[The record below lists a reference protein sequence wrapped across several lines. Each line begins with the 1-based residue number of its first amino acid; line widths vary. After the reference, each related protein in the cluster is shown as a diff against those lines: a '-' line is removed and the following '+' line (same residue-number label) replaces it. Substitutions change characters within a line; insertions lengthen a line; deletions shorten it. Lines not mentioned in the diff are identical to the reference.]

1 MQSSEGSPSCNHYY
15 LRLRCKLSRIECT
28 NLQQSNAKMRH
39 CGFSSKPILLYANGD
54 NIRLETEKPYDAE
67 EVSQFKS
74 NALSKSDD
82 TVLVSAGAP
91 SYLHNLFQ
99 IWQPALSCNGIFGK
113 NVWCFSIWFTK
124 VTSFDGFRCWVGF
137 VCPVCT
143 NCCELS
149 RLQICLSQTVQFLA
163 LTKCCKG

>member
-74 NALSKSDD
+74 NALSKSAD
-82 TVLVSAGAP
+82 TVLVSAGSS

-99 IWQPALSCNGIFGK
+99 IWQPALSCK
-113 NVWCFSIWFTK
+113 NHPCGEEVFHPKTK
-124 VTSFDGFRCWVGF
+124 QT
-137 VCPVCT
+137 
-143 NCCELS
+143 ES
-149 RLQICLSQTVQFLA
+149 RPLGSPTANQPRMILDRLPFQVLQF
-163 LTKCCKG
+163 